1 MANYGSLLING
12 RLIRSIREHEYLDWF
27 FHLIFHA
34 TDVIIYEEISGE
46 IKEEKHVLSAPSFV
60 IMDRMSILGYT
71 ESQMREDFAAFRQ
84 EKIDDL
90 TFHIEED
97 FTIDV
102 DSYARER
109 RFWKRY
115 QLDDFIKRVAKL
127 VHNPGWK
134 IRSVPFE
141 KIYSNIDNYIMDEP
155 FDLLDRLPFNS
166 ELSALR
172 AFLMVVDPETPLIFD
187 YTELYDCGAVT
198 DEDVVSYNSDKP
210 KIIILTEGSSDI
222 AVLKSALNLLF
233 PHLEE
238 IYSFFDFESFNAQGG
253 SGSLVNMVK
262 SFAGAGITNNVIA
275 LFDNDTA
282 AREAQMS
289 LKDLTLPKRIKL
301 VNCPHV
307 TFAEHYPTLGPTG
320 LNYMDI
326 NGLACSIELYLGE
339 DVLKDEKG
347 DFLPILWKGYSP
359 KIQAYQGEIMC
370 KKDIQG
376 RFFQKLSA
384 SREDTTFLNTADWRG
399 LIAIFEMIFDSF
411 NDGKNHYRSI
421 LTPIS

>member
-12 RLIRSIREHEYLDWF
+12 RLLRTTHEDWF

-34 TDVIIYEEISGE
+34 GDAKIYEEINGE
-46 IKEEKHVLSAPSFV
+46 IREEKHLLSAPARF
-60 IMDRMSILGYT
+60 IMERMSVLGYT

-102 DSYARER
+102 DTYVKER
-109 RFWKRY
+109 RFWKKH
-115 QLDDFIKRVAKL
+115 QLEDFLKSVSKL
-127 VHNPGWK
+127 VHDPKWK

-141 KIYSNIDNYIMDEP
+141 KVYSNIDNYILDEP

-166 ELSALR
+166 EMSALR
-172 AFLMVVDPETPLIFD
+172 AFLMSVEPETPLVFD
-187 YTELYDCGAVT
+187 YTELYDGGELT
-198 DEDVVSYNSDKP
+198 DEDVLSYNSDKP

-222 AVLKSALNLLF
+222 AILKSGLNLLY

-262 SFAGAGITNNVIA
+262 SFAGAGVNNNVIA

-282 AREAQMS
+282 AREAQTS
-289 LKDLTLPKRIKL
+289 LKDLTFPARIKL
-301 VNCPHV
+301 VNCPHIA
-307 TFAEHYPTLGPTG
+307 FAEDYPTLGPTG
-320 LNYMDI
+320 LNNMNI

-339 DVLKDEKG
+339 DVLKDEKSN
-347 DFLPILWKGYSP
+347 FLPILWKGYST
-359 KIQAYQGEIMC
+359 KMEAYQGEIMS
-370 KKDIQG
+370 KKEIQS

-384 SREDTTFLNTADWRG
+384 SRKDQTFMNAADWRG
-399 LIAIFEMIFDSF
+399 LISIFEMIFDSF
-411 NDGKNHYRSI
+411 NSQKNHYRST
-421 LTPIS
+421 LTKVD